1 MTPSAEW
8 LYNWMIAFGAGIMLS
23 KLSDS
28 RYGEPKYLKI
38 VVMYHHWGKRC
49 LNKFWMM

>member
-1 MTPSAEW
+1 
-8 LYNWMIAFGAGIMLS
+8 MLS

-38 VVMYHHWGKRC
+38 VVIYHHLGKDA
-49 LNKFWMM
+49 